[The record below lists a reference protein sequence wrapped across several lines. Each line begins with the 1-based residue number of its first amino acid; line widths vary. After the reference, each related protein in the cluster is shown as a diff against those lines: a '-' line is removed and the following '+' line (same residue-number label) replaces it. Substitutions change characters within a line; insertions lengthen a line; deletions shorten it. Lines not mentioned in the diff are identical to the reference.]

1 MEAYFTS
8 EEENDIH
15 LEEDYEYGIDE
26 IIGKSEKLTYL
37 INLLKS
43 KNAKIVDIEA
53 VEISHT
59 VKKV

>member
-1 MEAYFTS
+1 MEAYFN

-26 IIGKSEKLTYL
+26 IIGKSEKLRYL
-37 INLLKS
+37 INSLES